1 MEIRP
6 SYVEPKVDK
15 KGIKMSLLN
24 EKTNA
29 EEFWKKLRMGSP
41 NQPGQASKRSVWSR
55 VSRQSGQ
62 STGGGM
68 GRALSG
74 WKNLTSE
81 GENTSA
87 KTKQCEFMYTATCSG
102 VLQKWS
108 QRKPDAE
115 KPNFDFVK
123 SNRLTHNQSGIT
135 DMQITA
141 NRKCLLTL
149 DQNGSLLQWEI
160 ASDTPIH
167 NWTKL
172 NNGIAIKKFAL
183 GKESTYM
190 FSADSQNRLKQWSIV
205 KNRLHH
211 DFG

>member
-1 MEIRP
+1 
-6 SYVEPKVDK
+6 
-15 KGIKMSLLN
+15 
-24 EKTNA
+24 
-29 EEFWKKLRMGSP
+29 
-41 NQPGQASKRSVWSR
+41 
-55 VSRQSGQ
+55 
-62 STGGGM
+62 
-68 GRALSG
+68 
-74 WKNLTSE
+74 
-81 GENTSA
+81 
-87 KTKQCEFMYTATCSG
+87 MYTATCSG

-108 QRKPDAE
+108 QRKHDAE

-123 SNRLTHNQSGIT
+123 LNRLTHNQSTIT
-135 DMQITA
+135 DMQITS
-141 NRKCLLTL
+141 NRKCLFTL

-160 ASDTPIH
+160 SSDTLIH

-172 NNGIAIKKFAL
+172 NNGIGIKKFSL